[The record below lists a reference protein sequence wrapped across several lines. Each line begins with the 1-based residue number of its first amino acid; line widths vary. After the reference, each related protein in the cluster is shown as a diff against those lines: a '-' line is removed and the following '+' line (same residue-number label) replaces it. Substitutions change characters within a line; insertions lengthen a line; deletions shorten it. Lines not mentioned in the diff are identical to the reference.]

1 MVAARKKFLFALSF
15 TLVASLGMFFSVLL
29 FSERSEP
36 GNQVLF
42 GLSVLRLL
50 IGSVFLLLVA
60 GSMVLGISLWRKKGA
75 LWEWFEALL
84 ASNSRSFA
92 VSTLLYGVML
102 LSGGLLL
109 LNHVRVVEGFET
121 LIGISSRLEYLLAWA
136 GSSALVL
143 LTLLFIIH
151 DSSSPIFLPLR
162 RVLWLWMALL
172 VYIPLVM
179 YYREAAYLFYLK
191 RFEVPLL
198 WWGGFLTV
206 WALASTYLPKD
217 IYKPGLERL
226 FLLLGIFL
234 TVWVAYVHLATWLNW
249 IHKGP
254 YEYWNILAGQFLQGK
269 LYMPDP
275 VGLRLPHDQTFYQGK
290 WYIPNPPF
298 PAILVMPLA
307 AFMPASEIHMGD
319 ISMIFSALN
328 ALLVFLI
335 LEQMRQ
341 RGWVR
346 ISQAASLWL
355 VALFSF
361 GTNHL
366 WVGIN
371 GGVWFISQVL
381 TVTWLALAVYAAS
394 RDWHPWLAGLGI
406 ALAIGSRPNS
416 LMTWP
421 FVFAIAMQIAREKR
435 DLDWKHLFRWSFQ
448 SALPIGLS
456 VAGLLLYNHARFDDF
471 LDFGYTTING
481 ADEIVK
487 NAQTYGLFS
496 SHYLAYNFKIMFLN
510 MPVFKTEGPWFIW
523 PDRMGISIFVST
535 PLFFYL
541 FRRYEN
547 QWWVWGAWAAIVL
560 NLGMLLLYHNTGSA
574 QFGYRYILDAI
585 IPLLALLALAFQK
598 KLPWHFYILLFYSVA
613 INIYGAAWFI
623 FAE

>member
-1 MVAARKKFLFALSF
+1 
-15 TLVASLGMFFSVLL
+15 MFGFST
-29 FSERSEP
+29 S
-36 GNQVLF
+36 
-42 GLSVLRLL
+42 RLL
-50 IGSVFLLLVA
+50 TGLFFLLLVT
-60 GSMVLGISLWRKKGA
+60 GSMVLTLSLWRSRV
-75 LWEWFEALL
+75 LWERLEDLL
-84 ASNSRSFA
+84 ASNSKSYIA
-92 VSTLLYGVML
+92 MTLLYAAIL
-102 LSGGLLL
+102 LSGGGLL
-109 LNHVRVVEGFET
+109 LNRIRVVEGFET
-121 LIGISSRLEYLLAWA
+121 LIGILSRVNYLLAWVCF
-136 GSSALVL
+136 SALVL
-143 LTLLFIIH
+143 FALLFLTLNGL
-151 DSSSPIFLPLR
+151 SSIFSPLR
-162 RVLWLWMALL
+162 HAVWLWVTLL
-172 VYIPLVM
+172 IYISLVM
-179 YYREAAYLFYLK
+179 YYREAAYLFHLK
-191 RFEVPLL
+191 RFEIPLL
-198 WWGGFLTV
+198 WWGGFMTA
-206 WALASTYLPKD
+206 WALASVYTPGE
-217 IYKPGLERL
+217 IYKKRFERI

-234 TVWVAYVHLATWLNW
+234 TVWVAYMHLATWLNW

-269 LYMPDP
+269 LYMPEP
-275 VGLRLPHDQTFYQGK
+275 AGLRLPHDQTFYQGR

-307 AFMPASEIHMGD
+307 AWMPASEIHMGD
-319 ISMIFSALN
+319 ISMGFSALN

-346 ISQAASLWL
+346 ISQATSLWL

-381 TVTWLALAVYAAS
+381 TVTGLAFAVYMALKNGS
-394 RDWHPWLAGLGI
+394 PWLAGLGI

-421 FVFAIAMQIAREKR
+421 FVFAIAMQMAKEKGR
-435 DLDWKHLFRWSFQ
+435 HVDWQYLLRWSIQ
-448 SALPIGLS
+448 SAVPIGMS
-456 VAGLLLYNHARFDDF
+456 VAGLLLYNHARFDNF

-496 SHYLAYNFKIMFLN
+496 THYAAYNFKIMFLN
-510 MPVFKTEGPWFIW
+510 MPVFKPEAPWYIW

-541 FRRYEN
+541 LRRYEN
-547 QWWVWGAWAAIVL
+547 HWWVWGAWAAVAL

-574 QFGYRYILDAI
+574 QFGYRYILDLI
-585 IPLLALLALAFQK
+585 IPLMALMALPFQK
-598 KLPWHFYILLFYSVA
+598 KLPWHFFALLFYSMA